1 MTKPDSERLSALG
14 RAVDREANAALGL
27 TRLLRRARAA
37 AEHLD
42 PSGLDAAL
50 SAAGGA
56 LEALAREASTR
67 SRLTAETA
75 RLTGLPANA
84 PLARLVAA
92 LGEAGTSLGGAAAE
106 LARGL
111 EALLRESTALGICT
125 RYGAAVTRHLS
136 SLAATRASYG
146 PEGRF
151 AGPTRS
157 AERRV

>member
-1 MTKPDSERLSALG
+1 VSKLDPERLSALG
-14 RAVDREANAALGL
+14 RALDREANAALGL

-50 SAAGGA
+50 SAAGSA

-75 RLTGLPANA
+75 RLVGLPADA
-84 PLARLVAA
+84 PLAQLVAA
-92 LGEAGTSLGGAAAE
+92 LGTTGTSLDGAADE
-106 LARGL
+106 LARRL
-111 EALLRESTALGICT
+111 EALVRESTALGICT

-136 SLAATRASYG
+136 GLAATRASYG

-151 AGPTRS
+151 AGPLRT